1 MELTVTKLQEEDYN
15 TLVEWWNE
23 WPDWTAPSRD
33 FLPNNGTGGL
43 LIKKGNIPVVAGFL
57 YMTNS
62 KAVLLEWIVS
72 NPNYKES
79 DRKDAIELLI
89 TAAETVCKDLG
100 YGYMFS
106 IGRNKGLM
114 ETHEKLGWQV
124 DKTPS
129 HEIVKILK

>member
-1 MELTVTKLQEEDYN
+1 MKLTVEKLQEKDYE

-23 WPDWTAPSRD
+23 WPEWVPPSKD

-43 LIKKGNIPVVAGFL
+43 LIKKGDIPVVAGFL

-62 KAVLLEWIVS
+62 KTVLLEWIVS
-72 NPNYKES
+72 NPKYKET
-79 DRKDAIELLI
+79 DRKEAIELLI
-89 TAAETVCKDLG
+89 TAAENVCKNLG
-100 YGYMFS
+100 YMYMFS
-106 IGRNKGLM
+106 IGRNKALM
-114 ETHEKLGWQV
+114 DTHTKLGWQV